1 MGVLAIYG
9 VWGVLILL
17 VAIILFW
24 SAGLPKIKSKKLS
37 FVMIS
42 LGLNVIATPLAFFIG
57 GMATASPT
65 STTNDFWTGFL
76 IVQGIPILILIFAL
90 LILIIGILKWFII
103 DRRKNK

>member
-1 MGVLAIYG
+1 MGVLAVWG

-17 VAIILFW
+17 VAIISFW
-24 SAGLPKIKSKKLS
+24 SAGLPKIISKKLS

-42 LGLNVIATPLAFFIG
+42 LGVNVIVTPLALFIG
-57 GMATASPT
+57 VMATDSPT
-65 STTNDFWTGFL
+65 STTNDFWAGFL
-76 IVQGIPILILIFAL
+76 FIQAIPL

>member
-1 MGVLAIYG
+1 MGLLGVLGVFG

-37 FVMIS
+37 FVMLS
-42 LGLNVIATPLAFFIG
+42 LGLNVIATPLALFIG

-76 IVQGIPILILIFAL
+76 FIQGTPL

>member
-1 MGVLAIYG
+1 MAVY
-9 VWGVLILL
+9 GVLILV
-17 VAIILFW
+17 VAIFLFW
-24 SAGLPKIKSKKLS
+24 SAGLPNIKSKKLT

-65 STTNDFWTGFL
+65 STMNDFWTGFL
-76 IVQGIPILILIFAL
+76 IVQGMPL
-90 LILIIGILKWFII
+90 LILIIVILKWIII

>member
-1 MGVLAIYG
+1 MGVLSVLWVFG

-42 LGLNVIATPLAFFIG
+42 LGLNVIATPTALFIG
-57 GMATASPT
+57 IMATASPT

-76 IVQGIPILILIFAL
+76 FIQGIPL